1 MDFILNSINRYIPA
15 EVSGI
20 GKVHP
25 YMEPGKRRSKY
36 ITEHP
41 SKSQGKLAPSL
52 RAAIEQVGLKDGM
65 TISFHHHLR
74 NGDMVLPLVMEELE
88 QMGFRDLTV
97 CASSLSKAHDCL
109 VHYIKAGV
117 VTRIE
122 TSGMRGAL
130 AEAISRDNILPNPVI
145 FKTHGGRAR
154 SIESGERKIDV
165 AFIGASCCD
174 NMGNMNGCLGKSA
187 FGSMGYARVDAR
199 YARKVVAITDNLVP
213 YPANPISIPQT
224 MVDCVVQVE
233 RIGDPQLISQGATR
247 KTKNPVE
254 LAIAE
259 YASQVMIA
267 SGLVRDGFSYQAGS
281 GGISLAVARCLKN
294 YMREHNVKG
303 SFASGGITA
312 TMVELLEE
320 GYFEAL
326 LDVQT
331 FDAEA
336 VSSILKNPHHI
347 EMDAEMYADPQ
358 VKGNVANSLDIMIL
372 SATEVDVHFNVNV
385 LTASDG
391 IIMGALGGHPDT
403 AAGANLA
410 VVVAPLIRKR
420 IPIVVDRVVT
430 ISTPGESVDVV
441 VTERGIAVNPR
452 NPELKRRLV
461 EQGLPVREIEELRDM
476 AYRLTGKPNAPL
488 YGDRIVGVVEYRDGT
503 ILDVVRNVLPS
514 GGVSGG
520 A

>member
-1 MDFILNSINRYIPA
+1 MDFILNRLNRYIPA

-25 YMEPGKRRSKY
+25 YMEPGKRHNRY
-36 ITEHP
+36 ITGHLP
-41 SKSQGKLAPSL
+41 APGGKLVPSL
-52 RAAIEQVGLKDGM
+52 RAAIEQVGLEDGM

-74 NGDMVLPLVMEELE
+74 NGDMVLPLVMKEIAN
-88 QMGFRDLTV
+88 MGFRNLTV

-109 VHYIKAGV
+109 VDYIKAGV
-117 VTRIE
+117 VTGIE

-130 AEAISRDNILPNPVI
+130 AEAISRKGILSNPVI

-174 NMGNMNGCLGKSA
+174 NMGNMNGCLGQSA
-187 FGSMGYARVDAR
+187 FGSMGYAKVDAR
-199 YARKVVAITDNLVP
+199 YANKVVAVTDNLVP

-233 RIGDPQLISQGATR
+233 RIGDPQQIGQGATR

-254 LAIAE
+254 LAIAQ
-259 YASQVMIA
+259 YASQVITA
-267 SGLVRDGFSYQAGS
+267 TGLVRNGFSYQAGS
-281 GGISLAVARCLKN
+281 GGISLAVARYLKD
-294 YMREHNVKG
+294 YMQEYGIKG

-336 VSSILKNPHHI
+336 VTSILKNPHHI
-347 EMDAEMYADPQ
+347 EMDAEMYADPL

-372 SATEVDVHFNVNV
+372 SATEVDVNFNVNV

-391 IIMGALGGHPDT
+391 VIMGALGGHPDT

-420 IPIVVDRVVT
+420 VPIVVDQVVT

-441 VTERGIAVNPR
+441 VTERGIAVNPQ
-452 NPELKRRLV
+452 NPHLKKRLI
-461 EQGLPVREIEELRDM
+461 ERGLPVREIAELRDT
-476 AYRLTGKPNAPL
+476 AYSLTGKPDAPQ
-488 YGDRIVGVVEYRDGT
+488 YGDKIVGLVEYRDGT
-503 ILDVVRNVLPS
+503 ILDIIRNVL
-514 GGVSGG
+514 
-520 A
+520 